1 MRHAVFTTCCFCCTD
16 GTQTSMP
23 TVYFNKVRLSLI
35 VLTLSASAE
44 RLPLFAYE
52 SFFWKPSPHE
62 WTPLLTGDS
71 SSTRRYRCT
80 LCVGVSEPRFVVFFN
95 MPSLNPAPS
104 TWMSQV
110 KFTGQALCTAR
121 KQEASSV
128 DFKELL
134 FTAFKSKWKYMWP
147 VIKCQ
152 QEIKQDLF
160 KAISIIF
167 HTCMYCFQVSM
178 WAFSWKIPP
187 Y

>member
-62 WTPLLTGDS
+62 WTPLVTGDS

-121 KQEASSV
+121 KQEARSKNNSSLWIL
-128 DFKELL
+128 KNYYSPLSSQSE
-134 FTAFKSKWKYMWP
+134 S
-147 VIKCQ
+147 
-152 QEIKQDLF
+152 
-160 KAISIIF
+160 
-167 HTCMYCFQVSM
+167 TCDQSSNANRKLNRTCLKRS
-178 WAFSWKIPP
+178 A
-187 Y
+187 